1 MTVAIL
7 ETGRPP
13 GDLSD
18 TFGDYP
24 AMFRG
29 LLGHGFEYETFKSYE
44 GEAPAAPASY
54 EALLITG
61 SPAGVYDGLPWIAD
75 LEALLREAAG
85 KTKMV
90 GVCFGHQVMA
100 SAFGGQV
107 IKSPKGWGIG
117 LHQYRLAE
125 RPAWADGGD
134 TVALLA
140 SHQDQ
145 VVTVPQGARV
155 IGGSAFNPNGLIE
168 YDFGGLSMQLHPEF
182 DPAYERALLQRRTS
196 LYPPELLDQ
205 AMASLEQP
213 NDNARVAGWIA
224 RFLRP

>member
-1 MTVAIL
+1 MTIAIL

-13 GDLSD
+13 GDLSK

-29 LLGHGFEYETFKSYE
+29 LLGGGFEYETFKSYK
-44 GEAPAAPASY
+44 GEAPADPAAY
-54 EALLITG
+54 EALLVTG

-117 LHQYRLAE
+117 LHQYRLTDA
-125 RPAWADGGD
+125 PAWADAD
-134 TVALLA
+134 AIALPA

-145 VVTVPQGARV
+145 VVTVPASARV
-155 IGGSAFNPNGLIE
+155 IGGSDFNPNGVLE

-182 DPAYERALLQRRTS
+182 DPAYERALLQRRTD
-196 LYPPELLDQ
+196 LYDPALLAE
-205 AMASLEQP
+205 AMASLDQP
-213 NDNARVAGWIA
+213 NDNSRVGGWIR
-224 RFLRP
+224 RFLHP